1 MDGFQQMTK
10 KKKKKDKPS
19 VNIVTFIS
27 KMIYSMYEEENAKT
41 NIKVC
46 NIVFS
51 KNTFESVYLNKCRF
65 ND

>member
-1 MDGFQQMTK
+1 MGFSRWQK
-10 KKKKKDKPS
+10 KKKGKPS

-27 KMIYSMYEEENAKT
+27 KMIYSMYEEGNAKT
-41 NIKVC
+41 QISKYAIL
-46 NIVFS
+46 IVFL